1 MSKQVYSAGWNLP
14 GCLPDSPP
22 ALFESEEEANAY
34 IKDERES
41 ANEMYAEA
49 AAEAA
54 DSDGG
59 SDPYHYFVEM
69 IEVSDEEW
77 DEYQNAIAF

>member
-1 MSKQVYSAGWNLP
+1 MSKQVWTAGWNLP

-22 ALFESEEEANAY
+22 AVFETKEEAEAY

-41 ANEMYAEA
+41 ADEMYAEA
-49 AAEAA
+49 ESESGVAE
-54 DSDGG
+54 
-59 SDPYHYFVEM
+59 SDPYHYFVET

-77 DEYQNAIAF
+77 NEIREALV